1 VAAESEFPT
10 TGYLVWRLSTRFRAA
25 ADRAL
30 APLGL
35 THAQYALLASLYG
48 LSRGGARPSQREL
61 SDFSGLEPMYVS
73 KLARAL
79 ERAGLVTR
87 PQSRVDPRAFSLTLT
102 QRGEDLA
109 ARAIAVIVALQDEL
123 TGPIGG
129 RRSARNRELIAT
141 LQTLLN
147 AEEEDM
153 TQTAPLTGQDIGEAA
168 AAIRVLLDEQLE
180 KAGLLFEDWV
190 VLRTLA
196 RAGGRQEREALLR
209 GITQSLR
216 TDRSG
221 IDDALARLEEVGL
234 VNGTDDVG
242 LTTAGH
248 AVYGRLQE
256 AVGQVSAQVYDGL
269 DRDDLATTRHV
280 LHAVRERAL
289 AMAGAGSD

>member
-1 VAAESEFPT
+1 MAAESDFPT

-35 THAQYALLASLYG
+35 THAQSALLASLYG

-79 ERAGLVTR
+79 ERAGLVAR
-87 PQSRVDPRAFSLTLT
+87 PQNRADPRAFSLTLT
-102 QRGEDLA
+102 ERGEDLA
-109 ARAIAVIVALQDEL
+109 AQAIAVIVALQDEL
-123 TGPIGG
+123 TAPIGG
-129 RRSARNRELIAT
+129 RRSVRNRELIAT

-153 TQTAPLTGQDIGEAA
+153 TQTPPLTGQDIGEAA
-168 AAIRVLLDEQLE
+168 AAIRALLDEQLE
-180 KAGLLFEDWV
+180 KAGLVFEDWV
-190 VLRTLA
+190 VLRTL
-196 RAGGRQEREALLR
+196 AGGRQEREALLR
-209 GITQSLR
+209 GVTQGLR
-216 TDRSG
+216 TDRSA

-234 VNGTDDVG
+234 VNAKDDVG

-248 AVYGRLQE
+248 ALCGHLQE
-256 AVGQVSAQVYDGL
+256 AVGQASAQVYGGM
-269 DRDDLATTRHV
+269 DRDDLATTRRV